1 VKKKIFVALST
12 FAEHGSSPLELLERS
27 GFDFS
32 VNTLGKRLIREEIV
46 ELGKD
51 AEGIVA
57 GVEPYDDFVI
67 DRLPRLRC
75 ISRCGVGID
84 NIDSKKASEKKIII
98 KNTPD
103 VVIQPVVELTVAMT
117 FDLMRK
123 LSYHTG
129 LLRAKRWHKEAGNLL
144 FGKTVGVL
152 GLGRIGKKVAE
163 VMRTLGTEVY
173 GADLRPDRTW
183 ADHAGVKIVSLA
195 ELLRISDILTIH
207 LSSIKEKPF
216 QLGADEIA
224 AMKAGAF
231 LINVSRGQMVD
242 ETALY
247 DALKNGR
254 LAGAALDV
262 FPNEPYIGKLCE
274 LDNIVMTPHI
284 ATLTKESRVQ
294 MEEEAVRNAIDCL
307 QTLRTEA

>member
-1 VKKKIFVALST
+1 MKKKIFIALST
-12 FAEHGSSPLELLERS
+12 FAEHGSDPLELLKNS

-32 VNTLGKRLIREEIV
+32 INTLGRRLAPDEII

-57 GVEPYDDFVI
+57 GVEPYNEFVL

-84 NIDSKKASEKKIII
+84 NIDSKKASEKKILI

-103 VVIQPVVELTVAMT
+103 VVIQPVVELTVAMI

-144 FGKTVGVL
+144 FGKKVGVL
-152 GLGRIGKKVAE
+152 GLGRIGKKVAGI
-163 VMRTLGTEVY
+163 MLKLGTEVY
-173 GADLRPDRTW
+173 GTDLSADKAW
-183 ADHAGVKIVSLA
+183 ADQAGVKIVPLD
-195 ELLRISDILTIH
+195 ELLRLSDILTIH
-207 LSSIKEKPF
+207 LSSIKERPF
-216 QLGADEIA
+216 QLGEKEIA

-242 ETALY
+242 ETALF
-247 DALKNGR
+247 DALKSGR

-262 FPNEPYIGKLCE
+262 FPAEPYMGKLCE
-274 LDNIVMTPHI
+274 LDNIVLTPHV

-294 MEEEAVRNAIDCL
+294 MEAEAVRNVIDVL
-307 QTLRTEA
+307 EKEA

>member
-1 VKKKIFVALST
+1 MKKKIFVALST
-12 FAEHGSSPLELLERS
+12 FAEHGRSPVELLEGS
-27 GFDFS
+27 GFDYS
-32 VNTLGKRLIREEIV
+32 INTLRKRLSREEIV

-84 NIDSKKASEKKIII
+84 NIDTRKASEKKIVIR
-98 KNTPD
+98 NTPD
-103 VVIQPVVELTVAMT
+103 VVIQPVAELTVAMI
-117 FDLMRK
+117 FDLTRK
-123 LSYHTG
+123 LSFHTG

-144 FGKTVGVL
+144 FGKKVGVL

-163 VMRTLGTEVY
+163 IMLKLDTEVC
-173 GADLRPDRTW
+173 GTDLRPDKAW
-183 ADHAGVKIVSLA
+183 ADRVGVKIVSLD
-195 ELLRISDILTIH
+195 ELLRSSDILTIH
-207 LSSIKEKPF
+207 LSTVEENPF
-216 QLGADEIA
+216 RMGAEEIA
-224 AMKAGAF
+224 AMKAEAF

-262 FPNEPYIGKLCE
+262 FPQEPYTGKLCE

-284 ATLTKESRVQ
+284 ATLTKESRVR
-294 MEEEAVRNAIDCL
+294 MEEEAVRNAIES
-307 QTLRTEA
+307 LRADE

>member
-1 VKKKIFVALST
+1 MNKKIFVALST
-12 FAEHGSSPLELLERS
+12 FAEHGDAPVKLLERS

-32 VNTLGKRLIREEIV
+32 INKLRKRLTREELI

-51 AEGIVA
+51 ADGIVA

-67 DRLPRLRC
+67 DHLPRLRC
-75 ISRCGVGID
+75 ISRCGVGVD
-84 NIDSKKASEKKIII
+84 NIDAKKASEKQIII

-103 VVIQPVVELTVAMT
+103 VVIQPVVELTVAMI

-123 LSYHTG
+123 LSYHTR
-129 LLRAKRWHKEAGNLL
+129 LMREKRWHKEAGNLL
-144 FGKTVGVL
+144 FGKKVGIL
-152 GLGRIGKKVAE
+152 GLGRIGKRVAE
-163 VMRTLGTEVY
+163 VMLKLGTEVY
-173 GADLRPDRTW
+173 GTDLYPDRDW

-195 ELLRISDILTIH
+195 ELLQLSDVLTIH
-207 LSSIKEKPF
+207 LSSIKDKPF
-216 QLGADEIA
+216 QIGANEIA

-231 LINVSRGQMVD
+231 LINVSRGRMVD

-247 DALKNGR
+247 DALKSGH

-262 FPNEPYIGKLCE
+262 FSEEPYTGKLCE
-274 LDNIVMTPHI
+274 LDNIVVTPHI
-284 ATLTKESRVQ
+284 ATLTKESRVL

-307 QTLRTEA
+307 TAEA